1 MLEEDLPYLTN
12 TQTHMEYELVGLLL
26 YCYCNI
32 RPMAF
37 KEADICMTYD
47 DNKKVGLLH
56 NFAVDVVFIYFD
68 VVSNMHKH

>member
-1 MLEEDLPYLTN
+1 
-12 TQTHMEYELVGLLL
+12 
-26 YCYCNI
+26 
-32 RPMAF
+32 MAF